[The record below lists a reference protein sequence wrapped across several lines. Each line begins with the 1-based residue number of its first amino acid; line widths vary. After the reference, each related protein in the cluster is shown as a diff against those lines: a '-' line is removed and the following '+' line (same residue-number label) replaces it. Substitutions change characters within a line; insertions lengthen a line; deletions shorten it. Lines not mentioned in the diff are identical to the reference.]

1 MSLLNGESSNLSVSI
16 EGGAYLMHDDY
27 LRKHG
32 NFYDKVLIDARLW
45 FKINHATRGFKMHLS
60 EVAVILFANAFTFD
74 KKALENSLEY
84 NVRLKWLLIQKNSSV
99 ATIIANCFS

>member
-32 NFYDKVLIDARLW
+32 NFLW
-45 FKINHATRGFKMHLS
+45 QGLDRCKT
-60 EVAVILFANAFTFD
+60 D
-74 KKALENSLEY
+74 
-84 NVRLKWLLIQKNSSV
+84 LK
-99 ATIIANCFS
+99 